1 MAVLGITA
9 AGLMSLHVGAV
20 RGIAESGSISLAMD
34 LANQRVEEL
43 STEGDVALAARGCP
57 AALVGCGLDRP
68 NPEAA
73 MAACSGRAGA
83 GTVPDAANVP
93 SNTGNKYRFD
103 TQVTPL
109 AGAQA
114 GGQLVTVSVCW
125 REVSGVVRRV
135 QSRRI
140 VAPRSR
146 GGA

>member
-34 LANQRVEEL
+34 LANQRVEEY
-43 STEGDVALAARGCP
+43 STEGEAALAARVCP
-57 AALVGCGLDRP
+57 AVAAGCGLDPP

-73 MAACSGRAGA
+73 LVNCSGRAGA
-83 GTVPDAANVP
+83 GTVPDAANAP
-93 SNTGNKYRFD
+93 SNTGNKFRFD
-103 TQVTPL
+103 TQVTNL
-109 AGAQA
+109 GGAQA
-114 GGQLVTVSVCW
+114 GGRLVRVSVCW
-125 REVSGVVRRV
+125 REASGVVRRV
-135 QSRRI
+135 ESRRI